1 VQQRQGA
8 KVRVFAGQLPQAVAE
23 QRPVSDFGFMV
34 MLPEDFLGYLQR
46 VNAGEHPL
54 DVFAE
59 VTLGSERVDKDGDD
73 DHV

>member
-1 VQQRQGA
+1 VEEQRQ
-8 KVRVFAGQLPQAVAE
+8 
-23 QRPVSDFGFMV
+23 VSEFGFMV
-34 MLPEDFLGYLQR
+34 ILPEDLLGLLQR

-54 DVFAE
+54 EVFAE

>member
-1 VQQRQGA
+1 VEEQRQ
-8 KVRVFAGQLPQAVAE
+8 
-23 QRPVSDFGFMV
+23 VSEFGFIV
-34 MLPEDFLGYLQR
+34 IEPQDLLGLLQR